1 MVTQV
6 TTRWVSATG
15 CAAALSAAV
24 GYLAG
29 ALAPEAEFSWLHAT
43 VFAVATAPP
52 LFALMWLLL
61 VAPAAPAAG
70 PARPAETV
78 EHAWFSR
85 AAGGAFLDVMAVL
98 GLVLAA
104 GAIADVDVSMQV
116 LAGLLLVT
124 GWLDLG
130 ARYVGLSRMET

>member
-6 TTRWVSATG
+6 TTRWISATG
-15 CAAALSAAV
+15 CGAALSAAV
-24 GYLAG
+24 GYAAG
-29 ALAPEAEFSWLHAT
+29 ALAPAAQFSSVHAA

-52 LFALMWLLL
+52 LLALMWLLL
-61 VAPAAPAAG
+61 VAPATPPAA

-78 EHAWFSR
+78 EHAWFGR
-85 AAGGAFLDVMAVL
+85 AAAGAFVDVMAVL

-104 GAIADVDVSMQV
+104 GAIADVDVSTQV
-116 LAGLLLVT
+116 LTGLLLVS